1 MRCTLLGSSGLVGSA
16 CLRELSNRSEV
27 DEIICPV
34 RDVSR
39 TENLPKAKIVE
50 ADFNNL
56 KSYRDLFNTDAVIC
70 CLGSTK
76 KKAGSNKAR
85 EFVDLQL
92 PLIAAGIAREQGV
105 KHFLVVSAQGAN
117 AKSWIA
123 YNKAKGLLEQGLS
136 VLGFEK
142 LTIVR
147 PSLLLGERKEKRF
160 WEDLAA
166 KLFTRV
172 PPPVYWRPV
181 FADSVARALVES
193 MLNPPEKP
201 KRIIHNRL
209 LTMF

>member
-1 MRCTLLGSSGLVGSA
+1 MRCLLLGSSGLVGSA
-16 CLRELSNRSEV
+16 CLRELSSRETV
-27 DEIICPV
+27 EEIVCPV
-34 RDVSR
+34 RDASR
-39 TENLPKAKIVE
+39 TESLPKAKIVE
-50 ADFNNL
+50 VDFNDL
-56 KSYRDLFNTDAVIC
+56 KSHKDLFKVDSVIC

-85 EFVDLQL
+85 EYVDLQL
-92 PLIAAGIAREQGV
+92 PLVAAGLAREQGV

-117 AKSWIA
+117 PKSWIA
-123 YNKAKGLLEQGLS
+123 YNRAKGLLEQGLT
-136 VLGFEK
+136 VLGFDK

-160 WEDLAA
+160 MEDLMA

-193 MLNPPEKP
+193 MLNPPEKS